1 MAAAP
6 QMVTAN
12 RLVDGAVLYL
22 TAANG
27 WSENFVD
34 GAVWADKE
42 SAAAALGA
50 GEQAVKAQLVVGPY
64 VFDVAVT
71 DQGPKPTS
79 VREHIRADRRPT
91 NAPDAGSWTGRIRD

>member
-1 MAAAP
+1 
-6 QMVTAN
+6 MVTAN
-12 RLVDGAVLYL
+12 RLVDGAVVYL

-42 SAAAALGA
+42 SADAALGA

-64 VFDVAVT
+64 LFEVAVT

-79 VREHIRADRRPT
+79 VRERIRADHQPT
-91 NAPDAGSWTGRIRD
+91 SAADAGSWTGRVPD